1 MSLVNDNMQ
10 TLITT
15 THLDGF
21 KPEWLEG
28 ALFLKVHDGAIESS
42 SLKSTQLADA
52 NRPA

>member
-15 THLDGF
+15 THVDGF

-28 ALFLKVHDGAIESS
+28 ALFLNVLNGAIESS
-42 SLKSTQLADA
+42 SQKAPSSPTQTV
-52 NRPA
+52 